1 MRFLVDEAL
10 SPRLA
15 LLLAEAGHEAIHAR
29 EVGLLGRTD
38 ADVLAEAAA
47 SRRVVVSV
55 DTDFGELLAVGAE
68 PAASVV
74 LIRRAPH
81 LPPEQAALVLAA
93 LAEAEED
100 LLAGAVVVVTPTRV
114 RVRRFPLRP
123 LD

>member
-15 LLLAEAGHEAIHAR
+15 QLLTEAGHEAVHAR
-29 EVGLLGRTD
+29 DVGLLGRTD
-38 ADVLAEAAA
+38 AEVLAVAAA

-81 LPPEQAALVLAA
+81 RPTVQAALVLAA
-93 LAEAEED
+93 LAEADEVLMD
-100 LLAGAVVVVTPTRV
+100 GAVVVVTPTRV
-114 RVRRFPLRP
+114 RVRRFPRRP